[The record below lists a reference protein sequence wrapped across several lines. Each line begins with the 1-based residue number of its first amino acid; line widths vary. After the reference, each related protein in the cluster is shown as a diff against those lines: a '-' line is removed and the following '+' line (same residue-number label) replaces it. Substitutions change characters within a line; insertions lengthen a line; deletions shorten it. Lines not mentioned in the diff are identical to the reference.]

1 MCILC
6 VCECERRGRNES
18 KSEKTELYIYAVDN
32 KTTNR
37 TFKHRTKRKQLLQL
51 IMNESVRH
59 QNEEGAV
66 DDKTANLVDELNR
79 KTKNIYHMQIQNK
92 MNN

>member
-1 MCILC
+1 MC
-6 VCECERRGRNES
+6 VCECERRSRKES

-37 TFKHRTKRKQLLQL
+37 TFKHRTKKQLLKL

-59 QNEEGAV
+59 QKEEGSV

-79 KTKNIYHMQIQNK
+79 KTKNIPHANSK
-92 MNN
+92 